1 MRIVLY
7 EPGPAIGTNL
17 ELKVEYGE
25 GVKDDQLESLSEE
38 IKMTIK
44 NKLVFTPVVKL
55 LPPGSLEKSTYK
67 IEYFEKA
74 YEKKRS

>member
-25 GVKDDQLESLSEE
+25 GGIVLDLEIPRSAVDSL
-38 IKMTIK
+38 
-44 NKLVFTPVVKL
+44 
-55 LPPGSLEKSTYK
+55 
-67 IEYFEKA
+67 
-74 YEKKRS
+74 KRSVRDMSRGRHELHEAD